1 MRLTRALISNFRG
14 LANIDFKIDTPTTVI
29 VGPNAIGKT
38 SILQAIRLARALLM
52 PVFPAEEQLA
62 VQNLGALSPHTGQL
76 SLDTFLRESNQDLV
90 VDLTF
95 RFGQRELDLLK
106 QNGQRLAA
114 QLVETQ
120 LGQRGVNQ
128 LGLIQYLSSPDGRNN
143 LTTVTKQFT
152 NRTDSMSA
160 DQDVRLTL
168 TANPSTGL
176 IQGNDI
182 FIQQMFVLL
191 SRLQPLHMALISY
204 SSADRSL
211 PAGEVTLQIGSA
223 DTQQEM
229 QSHIAMPELKHQ
241 RLKQYIVGQFL
252 VGEQARTDLE
262 SDFALIFGKLLPGK
276 VFKGV
281 GLSRSNALSV
291 RIGEASTGKEYD
303 IDNMSS
309 GEKGLLLTFLVARR
323 RMIPGGLLLLDEPE
337 LHLNPAV
344 CKKILPFL
352 IEHVPNPIDL
362 QVLLCTHSPEI
373 LASAFERDD
382 CSLFHLK
389 SARELNLIRRR
400 DKEEAFEALKKLGT
414 STSDVLFFRGGLHV
428 EGSTDAD
435 LLEVGF
441 SERIAGL
448 KISRLGGRDEIER
461 GIRTLQVAE
470 TRGQLETTQCFILD
484 LDDRPTK
491 LTSTPLVRVLQW
503 DRKCFE
509 HYLLDFDAIYDATR
523 EMKKKKNDVARND
536 AKLKELALKQL
547 TAAVARTVYA
557 PREPENA
564 GARSTDL
571 DVDSYAKMAS
581 ALSARISLIAGQ
593 VRNFSQSDW
602 ERDFVAACETQEAQI
617 RSDWESRWSKLADG
631 KRVIEDLHRW
641 LDPGISVTEFKKAI
655 VKAMA
660 QHKTDNWKL
669 VDSILSNAL
678 K

>member
-1 MRLTRALISNFRG
+1 
-14 LANIDFKIDTPTTVI
+14 
-29 VGPNAIGKT
+29 
-38 SILQAIRLARALLM
+38 
-52 PVFPAEEQLA
+52 
-62 VQNLGALSPHTGQL
+62 
-76 SLDTFLRESNQDLV
+76 
-90 VDLTF
+90 
-95 RFGQRELDLLK
+95 
-106 QNGQRLAA
+106 
-114 QLVETQ
+114 
-120 LGQRGVNQ
+120 
-128 LGLIQYLSSPDGRNN
+128 
-143 LTTVTKQFT
+143 
-152 NRTDSMSA
+152 
-160 DQDVRLTL
+160 
-168 TANPSTGL
+168 
-176 IQGNDI
+176 
-182 FIQQMFVLL
+182 
-191 SRLQPLHMALISY
+191 
-204 SSADRSL
+204 
-211 PAGEVTLQIGSA
+211 
-223 DTQQEM
+223 
-229 QSHIAMPELKHQ
+229 
-241 RLKQYIVGQFL
+241 
-252 VGEQARTDLE
+252 
-262 SDFALIFGKLLPGK
+262 
-276 VFKGV
+276 
-281 GLSRSNALSV
+281 
-291 RIGEASTGKEYD
+291 
-303 IDNMSS
+303 
-309 GEKGLLLTFLVARR
+309 VA
-323 RMIPGGLLLLDEPE
+323 
-337 LHLNPAV
+337 
-344 CKKILPFL
+344 
-352 IEHVPNPIDL
+352 NPIDL

-509 HYLLDFDAIYDATR
+509 NYLLDFDAIYDATR